1 MMIHTNFVL
10 VRETLKHSIVHKPLL
25 DYLLMASEDGRVEMI
40 EMIRE
45 RLVELLH
52 TKEGSRVAMHCVW
65 YGTTKVANVCL
76 CVCVRVCVYCE
87 YHVQKM
93 FLVL

>member
-1 MMIHTNFVL
+1 
-10 VRETLKHSIVHKPLL
+10 
-25 DYLLMASEDGRVEMI
+25 MASEEGRLEMI

-65 YGTTKVANVCL
+65 YGTAKVASVCL
-76 CVCVRVCVYCE
+76 CVCPCVCVSVYVSVCVVDITSKE
-87 YHVQKM
+87 I
-93 FLVL
+93 FLE